1 MRIIYSFT
9 VGHGQ
14 ERWEKEFYKK
24 LEALSEGQKDFL
36 LPAERAVLPEKGA
49 TIGEYEESTGQ
60 YINFSVAEAIEYPSF
75 GYAKVH
81 LELKDTNTSETPEVI
96 VKLLKK
102 KWFTREEVDAWA
114 KGRKQ
119 EFPTKP

>member
-9 VGHGQ
+9 VGHGK

-24 LEALSEGQKDFL
+24 LEALSEDQKEFL

-49 TIGEYEESTGQ
+49 TIGEYEESTGD
-60 YINFSVAEAIEYPSF
+60 YINFSVTEAIEYPSF

-81 LELKDTNTSETPEVI
+81 LELKDTNTSEKPEVI
-96 VKLLKK
+96 VRLLKK
-102 KWFTREEVDAWA
+102 KWFTRDEVDRWA
-114 KGRKQ
+114 KGR
-119 EFPTKP
+119 EPGIPAKP